1 MNAHDD
7 DTTDENRATTDGGT
21 ASRGRDAPPEDA
33 VASIDDFRV
42 ERDADGTIRPVWEP
56 LPGTESYVRV
66 RPLAQGDANEYLP
79 EHGDPR
85 GLDDDEILTLLREFY
100 VEPSFD
106 EVDSVD
112 DLTAFGVDPLLMALM
127 NASGFDYASGMIA
140 DSNDLVEA
148 VQGNSSRGN

>member
-7 DTTDENRATTDGGT
+7 TNEQNRTETDGGT
-21 ASRGRDAPPEDA
+21 TTARGRDAPPEDA

-42 ERDADGTIRPVWEP
+42 ERDAEGVIRPVWEP
-56 LPGTESYVRV
+56 LPGTDSYVRV

-79 EHGDPR
+79 ESGDISA
-85 GLDDDEILTLLREFY
+85 LDDDGILGLLHEFY

-106 EVDSVD
+106 GVDSVD
-112 DLTAFGVDPLLMALM
+112 ELTAFGVDPLLMALM

-140 DSNDLVEA
+140 DSNELVEA
-148 VQGNSSRGN
+148 VEGNSRNGN